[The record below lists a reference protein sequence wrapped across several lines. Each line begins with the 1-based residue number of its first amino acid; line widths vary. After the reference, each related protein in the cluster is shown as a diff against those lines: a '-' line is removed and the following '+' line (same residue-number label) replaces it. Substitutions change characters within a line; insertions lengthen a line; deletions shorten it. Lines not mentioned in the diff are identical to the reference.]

1 VFNATGYG
9 SFHQPINNTP
19 GSVFGGPL
27 TPGDYLDGLSPPPGT
42 LQSYWEINRGVTRDF
57 LFDQLATT
65 QRYFYPAQSFS
76 VSEKTYGGY
85 LMGNLKGDGWRG
97 NVGVRWVQTE
107 LTSDSNDPNANG
119 SVENVFG
126 NYDPI
131 SVDTDYDDILPSVN
145 LAFDLT
151 EDVVLRFAA
160 ARVMARP
167 DYTDVTSRVNL
178 NLGSLSGGVGNPLI
192 DPYRA
197 NQYDLSLEWYHGEG
211 AAVAVALYYKDVKS
225 FITDHPITRRFI
237 VQAGTSPGAGCT
249 EVGVQ
254 RFDCPFTLNERI
266 NGGGGEIQGAEFGVT
281 QPIWGGFG
289 VQANYT
295 YTDAKA
301 DNGDP
306 IPGNSKD
313 AFNVIAYFENQLLS
327 ARLAYNYR
335 SEFFVAFDRTTRLS
349 QEATESLDAS
359 VNVNVLDYLT
369 LTFEAQNLTEEEI
382 TQFADFSYRPRAIY
396 DNGITYY
403 AGVRFRY

>member
-1 VFNATGYG
+1 
-9 SFHQPINNTP
+9 
-19 GSVFGGPL
+19 
-27 TPGDYLDGLSPPPGT
+27 
-42 LQSYWEINRGVTRDF
+42 
-57 LFDQLATT
+57 
-65 QRYFYPAQSFS
+65 
-76 VSEKTYGGY
+76 
-85 LMGNLKGDGWRG
+85 
-97 NVGVRWVQTE
+97 
-107 LTSDSNDPNANG
+107 
-119 SVENVFG
+119 
-126 NYDPI
+126 
-131 SVDTDYDDILPSVN
+131 
-145 LAFDLT
+145 
-151 EDVVLRFAA
+151 
-160 ARVMARP
+160 MARP

-396 DNGITYY
+396 DNGRTYY